1 MALVVETTAKV
12 QAERRLS
19 SVVSERTASVEA
31 LRLTEERLRALNADL
46 ERQVVERS
54 RERSQF
60 WQLTSDLLGV
70 LNGDGFFET
79 SNPAWQAVL
88 GWSEEEVRTTTIFGL
103 LHPDDLEPTR
113 QVFDLPGQRI
123 AGGELR
129 QPLPLQGRQLALAVV
144 DRVPDQGMIY
154 AAAATS
160 PPRRAAAGTALRATE
175 EALRQAQ
182 KMEAVGQLTGGIAHD
197 FNNLLTGIIGSLELL
212 KTRLGQGRTDERRAL
227 HRRGARTRRSA
238 PRR

>member
-1 MALVVETTAKV
+1 MKNATALMLRSRVPIVMLWGETGIMIYNDAYAVFAGQRHPGLLGSRVREGWDEVADFNDNVMKVGLAGGTLSYQDQELTLYRDGHAGQVWMNLDYSPLLDDAGRPVGVMALVVETTAKV

-31 LRLTEERLRALNADL
+31 LRLTQERLRALNADL

-103 LHPDDLEPTR
+103 VHPDDREPSR
-113 QVFDLPGQRI
+113 QVF
-123 AGGELR
+123 
-129 QPLPLQGRQLALAVV
+129 
-144 DRVPDQGMIY
+144 
-154 AAAATS
+154 AA
-160 PPRRAAAGTALRATE
+160 RRW
-175 EALRQAQ
+175 
-182 KMEAVGQLTGGIAHD
+182 
-197 FNNLLTGIIGSLELL
+197 
-212 KTRLGQGRTDERRAL
+212 
-227 HRRGARTRRSA
+227 
-238 PRR
+238 